1 MNQQLKSILLTVLT
15 LSSFT
20 IAIVELSGVSK
31 TALINKY
38 GIGGEK
44 PAKIAGDVAALP
56 RTKMV
61 FEDTIHHF
69 GTIVE
74 GEQAK
79 CVFKFKNVGEHP
91 LIISNAS
98 ASCGC
103 TVPTFPKEPVPPGG
117 SGEISVTFNS
127 NGKPGH
133 QRKNVI
139 VYSNAALEAT
149 SVAFDAEVTP
159 KK

>member
-15 LSSFT
+15 LSVFT

-38 GIGGEK
+38 GIGGKK
-44 PAKIAGDVAALP
+44 PMTETAVAALP

-61 FEDTIHHF
+61 FEDTLYHF
-69 GTIVE
+69 GVINE
-74 GEQAK
+74 GDQVTK
-79 CVFKFKNVGEHP
+79 VFKFRNEGGNP

-103 TVPTFPKEPVPPGG
+103 TVPTFPKDPIAPGAT
-117 SGEISVTFNS
+117 GEISVTFNS
-127 NGKPGH
+127 NGKAGH

-139 VYSNAALEAT
+139 VYSNAELEAT
-149 SVAFDAEVTP
+149 SIGFDAEVTP